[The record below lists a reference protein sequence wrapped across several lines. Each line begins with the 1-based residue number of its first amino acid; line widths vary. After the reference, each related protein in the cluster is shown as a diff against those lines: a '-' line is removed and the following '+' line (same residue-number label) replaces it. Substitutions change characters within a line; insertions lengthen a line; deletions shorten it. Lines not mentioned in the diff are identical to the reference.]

1 MDLLYRLMW
10 LTPLRCWL
18 GRGDMQREEQVPW
31 APADHW
37 HWGCP
42 ALLIVKGK
50 SMSLKAPRS
59 QMLALAGGP
68 CATQVQRQLC
78 HPDGHQAPESQ
89 KSNQQG
95 PDPDKAEYPRLSLG
109 WANWNVPLSQ
119 GPLWP
124 PPALGSPACHP
135 RHLGQG
141 QGSGEIPPAPSQCTL
156 HHGHVSPLLLP
167 AVCFRQGPASSRKTP
182 CPSPAAPCFPP

>member
-1 MDLLYRLMW
+1 MSSPSHRERREHVPKS
-10 LTPLRCWL
+10 TPPSDVSPGW
-18 GRGDMQREEQVPW
+18 W
-31 APADHW
+31 
-37 HWGCP
+37 
-42 ALLIVKGK
+42 
-50 SMSLKAPRS
+50 S
-59 QMLALAGGP
+59 
-68 CATQVQRQLC
+68 LC
-78 HPDGHQAPESQ
+78 HSGAAAALPPRWACHQAPESQ

-95 PDPDKAEYPRLSLG
+95 PDPDKAEYPCLSLG

-124 PPALGSPACHP
+124 SPALGSPACHP

-167 AVCFRQGPASSRKTP
+167 AVCLRQGPASSRKTP